1 MLWNEVLVNDY
12 YPGGMLLP
20 NRHGSVD
27 SDSYRYGFQGQEKD
41 DEIKGEGNSYNYKYR
56 MHDPRL
62 MRFFAVDPL
71 SKQYSWNSPYA
82 FSENRVI
89 DGIELEG
96 LEFTVKRDQYKKCW
110 GCPPEYVITVEY
122 DEMVEF
128 GVVKQNISLSQA
140 ALSFGNYD
148 NITTAHRFAIRG
160 NNYFQADPRMVD
172 PFFNGIYNNPS
183 KLLDNLSSIVKSR
196 IDIRK
201 EELNKKIGVT
211 ETRTTTEYDKAT
223 ILGERF
229 VGEFEVTSDVT
240 LESYSLVSYMTITA
254 EDVSSDKIK
263 EIKSHL
269 EMLGIEVDLMQS
281 TSLQQPILID
291 DSSNL
296 NGINISM
303 DIVPVLVEETKNTS
317 HILKSVTHQGEKKD
331 NEITKEKYNADKL
344 KTVNE
349 KRAKRGLKPMEK
361 FKD

>member
-1 MLWNEVLVNDY
+1 
-12 YPGGMLLP
+12 MLLP

-27 SDSYRYGFQGQEKD
+27 SDSYRYAFQGQEKD
-41 DEIKGEGNSYNYKYR
+41 DEVKGEGNSVDYKYR

-62 MRFFAVDPL
+62 MRFFATDPL
-71 SKQYSWNSPYA
+71 FRQYSYNSPYA

-89 DGIELEG
+89 DGVELEG
-96 LEFTVKRDQYKKCW
+96 LEFIVRRDQYQKCW
-110 GCPPEYVITVEY
+110 GCPPKYVISVQY

-160 NNYFQADPRMVD
+160 NEYFQADVRMVD

-196 IDIRK
+196 IEIRK
-201 EELNKKIGVT
+201 EELNKKIGLT
-211 ETRTTTEYDKAT
+211 ETRTTTEYDRKT

-229 VGEFEVTSDVT
+229 LGEFEVTSDVT

-269 EMLGIEVDLMQS
+269 ESLGIEVDLIQS
-281 TSLQQPILID
+281 SSLQQPILID
-291 DSSNL
+291 DPSNL
-296 NGINISM
+296 NGINLSM
-303 DIVPVLVEETKNTS
+303 DIVPDLVEKTKNTS
-317 HILKSVTHQGEKKD
+317 HILKSVTHQGENKD
-331 NEITKEKYNADKL
+331 SEVTKEKYSNDKL
-344 KTVNE
+344 KKVNE
-349 KRAKRGLKPMEK
+349 RRAKRGLDPMEK
-361 FKD
+361 L